1 MAELQTKGK
10 RYTNNLNENIY
21 SRAIL
26 SRRIQLDITD
36 VGKNAIN
43 VIEKMLSSQLEGK
56 CTIEGFVRPKSV
68 KILSISSGLVESS
81 FVLYDVT
88 IECFVASPVEG
99 MIINCITKNVTKAGI
114 RAETG
119 DNPSPVVIFI
129 AREHH
134 LTNKYFAKVKEG
146 DNISVKV
153 IGQRYELNDNYI
165 SIIAELVEQKKDS
178 KKQTKKLVLKNKKVS
193 VKE

>member
-10 RYTNNLNENIY
+10 RYTDNLNENIY

-26 SRRIQLDITD
+26 SRRIQLDIIN

-43 VIEKMLSSQLEGK
+43 IIEKMLSSELEGK

-68 KILSISSGLVESS
+68 KILSISSGLVESA
-81 FVLYDVT
+81 FVVYDVT

-99 MIINCITKNVTKAGI
+99 MIINCISKNVTKAGI

-134 LTNKYFAKVKEG
+134 LTNKHFTKVKEG